1 VETLTKEYLAKVK
14 KFTAKYPEFNEL
26 NNFIDQKFDEKFFKM
41 ARKIEK
47 VYREHQKTMTE

>member
-1 VETLTKEYLAKVK
+1 MERMTKDYLEKVK

-26 NNFIDQKFDEKFFKM
+26 NDFIDQKFDEKLFKM

-47 VYREHQKTMTE
+47 IYREHQNKMGE